1 MWFISSFLPDWFITY
16 FVHIVLAVG
25 LILTFASTIVAR
37 LPIISSYGKLVKP
50 VGIVI
55 LLFAIYLEGGL
66 TNELS
71 WRAKVAEFEEKV
83 KVAEAKSAEANSKI
97 ETKVVTQI
105 QYIKETSNANK
116 NAITQYVTDSCK
128 LSNAAVMLHDS
139 ASQNEVPGS
148 AISAVRGTSE
158 VKVPEL
164 LTVVTE
170 NYGSC
175 YENTEKL
182 KAWQDWYKTQKQ
194 IYEDVK

>member
-16 FVHIVLAVG
+16 FVHIVLVVG
-25 LILTFASTIVAR
+25 LFLTFASTIVAR

-55 LLFAIYLEGGL
+55 LLVAIYLEGGL

-71 WRAKVAEFEEKV
+71 WRAKVAEYQKQVE
-83 KVAEAKSAEANSKI
+83 VAEAKAAEANSKI
-97 ETKVVTQI
+97 QTKVVTQI
-105 QYIKETSNANK
+105 QVIKDTSNANK

-148 AISAVRGTSE
+148 TISSVRGTSE
-158 VKVPEL
+158 IKVPEL
-164 LTVVTE
+164 LTKVTE

-175 YENTEKL
+175 HENTEKL

-194 IYEDVK
+194 IFEEVK

>member
-25 LILTFASTIVAR
+25 LILTFASTIVAK

-50 VGIVI
+50 IGIVI

-71 WRAKVAEFEEKV
+71 WRAKVAEFENKV

-105 QYIKETSNANK
+105 QVIKDTSNANK
-116 NAITQYVTDSCK
+116 NAITQYVTDNCK

-148 AISAVRGTSE
+148 TISSVRGTSE

-175 YENTEKL
+175 FENTEKL

-194 IYEDVK
+194 IYEEVK

>member
-16 FVHIVLAVG
+16 FVHIVLVVG
-25 LILTFASTIVAR
+25 LVLTFASTIVAK
-37 LPIISSYGKLVKP
+37 LPIISSYGKLIKP
-50 VGIVI
+50 IGIVI
-55 LLFAIYLEGGL
+55 LLVAIYLEGGL

-71 WRAKVAEFEEKV
+71 WRAKVAEYEKQV
-83 KVAEAKSAEANSKI
+83 EVAETKAKEANSKI

-105 QYIKETSNANK
+105 QVIKDNSNANK

-148 AISAVRGTSE
+148 AISAARGTSE

-164 LTVVTE
+164 LTTVTD

-175 YENTEKL
+175 HEAIEKL

-194 IYEDVK
+194 IYEEVK

>member
-25 LILTFASTIVAR
+25 LILTFASTIVAK
-37 LPIISSYGKLVKP
+37 LPFISSYGKLVKP
-50 VGIVI
+50 IGIVI

-71 WRAKVAEFEEKV
+71 WRAKVAEYQKQVE
-83 KVAEAKSAEANSKI
+83 VAEAKAVEANSKI
-97 ETKVVTQI
+97 QTKVVTQI
-105 QYIKETSNANK
+105 QVIKDTSNANK
-116 NAITQYVTDSCK
+116 NAITQYVTDNCK

-148 AISAVRGTSE
+148 TISSIRGTSE

-164 LTVVTE
+164 LTTVND
-170 NYGSC
+170 NYGTC
-175 YENTEKL
+175 YEAREKL
-182 KAWQDWYKTQKQ
+182 KAWQDWYKNQKE
-194 IYEDVK
+194 IFESVK

>member
-16 FVHIVLAVG
+16 FVHIVLVVG
-25 LILTFASTIVAR
+25 LVLTFASTIVAK
-37 LPIISSYGKLVKP
+37 LPIINSYGKLVKP
-50 VGIVI
+50 IGIVI
-55 LLFAIYLEGGL
+55 LLVAIYLEGGL

-71 WRAKVAEFEEKV
+71 WRAKVAEYEKQV
-83 KVAEAKSAEANSKI
+83 EVAETKAKEANSKI

-105 QYIKETSNANK
+105 QVIKDNSNANK

-148 AISAVRGTSE
+148 AISAARGTSE

-164 LTVVTE
+164 LTTVTD
-170 NYGSC
+170 NYASC
-175 YENTEKL
+175 NEAIEKL

-194 IYEDVK
+194 IYEEVK

>member
-25 LILTFASTIVAR
+25 IILTFASTIVAR

-71 WRAKVAEFEEKV
+71 WRAKVAEFEDKV

-148 AISAVRGTSE
+148 AISTTRGTSE

-164 LTVVTE
+164 LTTVTE

-175 YENTEKL
+175 YEAIEKL

-194 IYEDVK
+194 IYEEVK

>member
-16 FVHIVLAVG
+16 FVHIVLVVG
-25 LILTFASTIVAR
+25 LVLTFASTIVAR
-37 LPIISSYGKLVKP
+37 LPIISSYGKLIKP
-50 VGIVI
+50 IGIVI
-55 LLFAIYLEGGL
+55 LLVAIYLEGGL

-71 WRAKVAEFEEKV
+71 WRAKVAEYEKQV
-83 KVAEAKSAEANSKI
+83 EVAETKAKEANSKI

-105 QYIKETSNANK
+105 QVIKDNSNANK
-116 NAITQYVTDSCK
+116 SAITQYVTDSCK

-148 AISAVRGTSE
+148 AISTVRGTSE

-164 LTVVTE
+164 LTTVTD

-175 YENTEKL
+175 HEAIEKL

-194 IYEDVK
+194 IYEEVK

>member
-16 FVHIVLAVG
+16 FVHIVLVVG
-25 LILTFASTIVAR
+25 LVLTFASTIVAR

-50 VGIVI
+50 IGIVT
-55 LLFAIYLEGGL
+55 LLVAVYLEGGL
-66 TNELS
+66 TNEMS
-71 WRAKVAEFEEKV
+71 WRAKVAEYQKQVE
-83 KVAEAKSAEANSKI
+83 VAEAKAVEANSKI
-97 ETKVVTQI
+97 QTKVVTQI
-105 QYIKETSNANK
+105 QVIKDNSNANK

-148 AISAVRGTSE
+148 TISSVRGTSE

-164 LTVVTE
+164 LTTVTE

-175 YENTEKL
+175 YEAIEKL

-194 IYEDVK
+194 IYEEVK

>member
-16 FVHIVLAVG
+16 FVHIVLVVG
-25 LILTFASTIVAR
+25 LVLTFASTIVAR

-55 LLFAIYLEGGL
+55 LLVAIYLEGGL

-71 WRAKVAEFEEKV
+71 WRAKVAEYQKQVE
-83 KVAEAKSAEANSKI
+83 VAEAKAAEANSKI
-97 ETKVVTQI
+97 QTKVVTQI
-105 QYIKETSNANK
+105 QVIKDTSNANK

-148 AISAVRGTSE
+148 TISSVRGTSE
-158 VKVPEL
+158 IKVPEL
-164 LTVVTE
+164 LTTVTE

-175 YENTEKL
+175 HENTEKL

-194 IYEDVK
+194 IFEEVK